1 MTEPVLYIRGF
12 PQAIFEHPTAKKEM
26 MEDLKA
32 IIGIS
37 DEKLDELYK
46 HLNKAKGF
54 LDPKALL
61 ATIQRIVEDPN
72 AAEAVQGILLNISPY
87 QVERMITNLKEGQEE
102 EGFPFDQAKFER
114 LKQILK
120 QLIRPYPALTRSEKA
135 ERLAKI
141 TGQQLETVEM
151 ICDIRPIFDESRKNV
166 EGMMP
171 YTRLHI
177 VATGED
183 GLPKPFEVELT
194 HQQVID
200 LGEKA
205 GKAKSKL
212 EALRKSIEKW
222 LPGGLPDLPLTRI
235 SQKESIDA

>member
-1 MTEPVLYIRGF
+1 MTEQVLYIRGF
-12 PQAIFEHPTAKKEM
+12 PHSIFEHPTAKKEM

-37 DEKLDELYK
+37 DEKLEELHK

-61 ATIQRIVEDPN
+61 ATIQKVVEDPN

-87 QVERMITNLKEGQEE
+87 QVERMITILKEGQEE
-102 EGFPFDQAKFER
+102 EEFPFDQAKIER

-120 QLIRPYPALTRSEKA
+120 NLIQPYPALTRSEKA

-151 ICDIRPIFDESRKNV
+151 ICDLRPIFDESRKNV

-200 LGEKA
+200 LAVKTR
-205 GKAKSKL
+205 KAKSKL
-212 EALRKSIEKW
+212 EVLRQSIENW
-222 LPGGLPDLPLTRI
+222 LPGGLPDLPLTRV
-235 SQKESIDA
+235 SRKESIDG